1 MVINIH
7 PTKLVFEDVPD
18 NAAELLSD
26 TFSFE
31 IPGFFFAQKTHKKKH
46 PVPQKWCS
54 FCQSDGKRNL
64 YNQGTMHLGFLNQV
78 KKLLVE
84 AGFEYTLIDHRPPV
98 PPKQYDWHCSAG
110 ERVYQQTLLKSMMR
124 EGQGIV
130 QAATGGGKTVLCA
143 AAICELGLPAMIV
156 VPTKLLMGQFQKAF
170 EEFTDIPVGCIGS
183 GKYVDAPV
191 QIAIAKSLVKE
202 DWSVHPDLMKKQVL
216 CIDEMHYSSAKTW
229 ETIITNCPA
238 RYRFGFSA
246 TPKKDTELEQAL
258 LAGMCGDVIGAVGVA
273 DLQKEGYL
281 CQTDIRILNIKCGY
295 DRMVY
300 DDTLKNGQEV
310 GWRECYYQEMYRKA
324 VVENEY
330 GNEVVGRV
338 IAHHANQGQKVLV
351 IVQALDHAAF
361 LAEQFQQDYIFL
373 SGNDTAKQ
381 TEAKRLQ
388 FREQEGGICIGTS
401 VVDTG
406 MDVPSIDV
414 LVLVAGGDFD
424 GRAIQ
429 RLGRGLRPSPGKDTV
444 IVYDIRYNDKPMF
457 WYHGLSRI
465 KAYESIGQQVKQ
477 YDSFDEVIRAELK
490 QRQESQ

>member
-7 PTKLVFEDVPD
+7 PTQLILQDVTEE
-18 NAAELLSD
+18 AEKILSVA
-26 TFSFE
+26 FCYE
-31 IPGFFFAQKTHKKKH
+31 EPGSYFALKTHKKKH
-46 PVPQKWCS
+46 PTPQKWCS
-54 FCQSDGKRNL
+54 FCQWDGKRKL
-64 YNQGTMHLGFLNQV
+64 YSDGVLHFGFLQRV
-78 KKLLVE
+78 KKLLIENGVE
-84 AGFEYTLIDHRPPV
+84 FSIVDHRPPK
-98 PPKQYDWHCSAG
+98 PQKQFDWHCSAG
-110 ERVYQQTLLKSMMR
+110 ERAYQQTLLKSMLR
-124 EGQGIV
+124 EECGTI
-130 QAATGGGKTVLCA
+130 QAATGGGKTILCA
-143 AAICELGLPAMIV
+143 AAVCELGLPAMIV
-156 VPTKLLMGQFQKAF
+156 VPTKLLMGQFQQAF
-170 EEFTDIPVGCIGS
+170 AEFTDIPLGCIGS

-191 QIAIAKSLVKE
+191 QIAIAKSLVK
-202 DWSVHPDLMKKQVL
+202 DDGTVHPDLLTKHVL

-238 RYRFGFSA
+238 RYRYGFSA
-246 TPKKDTELEQAL
+246 TPKKDSELEQAL
-258 LAGMCGDVIGAVGVA
+258 LVGMCGDVIGAVGVA

-330 GNEVVGRV
+330 GNEVVGKV
-338 IAHHANQGQKVLV
+338 IGYHANQGQKVLV
-351 IVQALDHAAF
+351 IVQALDHAGL

-444 IVYDIRYNDKPMF
+444 IVYDIRYYDKPMF

-465 KAYESIGQQVKQ
+465 KAYEQIGQTVVQ

-490 QRQESQ
+490 KKQG